1 MGVSKHILIIR
12 RNLPVKFIKFQALV
26 KGDRADFL
34 GQILLQWGYVI
45 TEGMRLPSEL
55 GERIPYL
62 VTEHRGKFL
71 ETDISLAILKLDSSP
86 RDLQEVGLE
95 RILTPH
101 GFTITWE

>member
-1 MGVSKHILIIR
+1 MGVNKHFLIIR

-34 GQILLQWGYVI
+34 GQILLQWGYVL

-55 GERIPYL
+55 GEIIPYL

-71 ETDISLAILKLDSSP
+71 ETEIALAILKLDPSP
-86 RDLQEVGLE
+86 RDLQKVGLE